1 MLELRELQA
10 PTLKELFIQEIEKM
24 ILSGKLKIGDKLPS
38 ERELS
43 EQMKVSRSV
52 IAAGLVELKNKGFLI
67 TIPRSGTYVED
78 YRREGRLDTLVSIIN
93 YNGGRFRKEDA
104 CSLVVLRS
112 ALKQLAT
119 ESLFENLTEEKIQI
133 LEHMAKNIAT
143 ANTLQEQA
151 KATMEFDHE
160 LAFQSGNTILPL
172 IFSSFSAPYKT
183 LITEY
188 YQIPGIHSFYVEL
201 MQNYCLFVRSGDL
214 EGAISSIKRGTKDAI
229 EHIKKE
235 AWPLLP

>member
-1 MLELRELQA
+1 MLQLKELQA
-10 PTLKELFIQEIEKM
+10 PTLKELFIQEIERL

-52 IAAGLVELKNKGFLI
+52 VAAGLVELKNKGFLI
-67 TIPRSGTYVED
+67 TFPRSGTYVED
-78 YRREGRLDTLVSIIN
+78 YRREGKLDTLVSIIN

-104 CSLVVLRS
+104 RSMVELRY

-119 ESLFENLTEEKIQI
+119 ETLFEDLSEEKLQH
-133 LEHMAKNIAT
+133 LEALAKRIAQ
-143 ANTLQEQA
+143 AESIEEQA
-151 KATMEFDHE
+151 HATMEFDHE
-160 LAFQSGNTILPL
+160 LAFMSGNTIIPL
-172 IFSSFSAPYKT
+172 IFSSFAGPYKT
-183 LITEY
+183 LISEY
-188 YQIPGIHSFYVEL
+188 YQIPGTHNFYVEL
-201 MQNYCLFVRSGDL
+201 IQNYCLFLRSRDL
-214 EGAISSIKRGTKDAI
+214 EGAIASIKRGTKDAI